1 MSFRFYSSRL
11 QLGTLTL
18 DAEEA
23 RHITKVLRK
32 RPGDEIEIT
41 DGKGNLAIAK
51 IIQIDPKS
59 CRIEVSKIEFFE
71 KNGARLHI
79 AVSPTKN
86 PERMEWLLEKA
97 VEVGVD
103 EFHFPITSR
112 TERVKFKEERLE
124 KIAVSA
130 LKQSK
135 SLYKAQINPPIDFA
149 SFLKNL
155 TQNTERFIAWLGEEE
170 PGPHLFQAMSKD
182 KDVLILIGP
191 EGDFSEDEVKMA
203 KTYNFK
209 EVSLGDSRLR
219 TETAALYSCIAFALI
234 NYR

>member
-1 MSFRFYSSRL
+1 MSFRFYSSGL

-41 DGKGNLAIAK
+41 DGKGNLAKAK
-51 IIQIDPKS
+51 ISQIDNKS

-71 KNGARLHI
+71 KIGARLHI

-86 PERMEWLLEKA
+86 PDRMEWLLEKA

-103 EFHFPITSR
+103 EFYFPITSR
-112 TERVKFKEERLE
+112 TERVKFKDERLE

-135 SLYKAQINPPIDFA
+135 SLYKAQINPPTDFA
-149 SFLKNL
+149 SLLKNL
-155 TQNTERFIAWLGEEE
+155 PQNTERFIAWLGVE
-170 PGPHLFQAMSKD
+170 PSPHLFQAMSKN
-182 KDVLILIGP
+182 KDALILIGP
-191 EGDFSEDEVKMA
+191 EGDFTEDEVKMA
-203 KTYNFK
+203 KDHHFK

-219 TETAALYSCIAFALI
+219 TETAALYSCIAFSLL